1 MTKLLLSL
9 ILSLFLASCGGGSG
23 GAGDSGGSGGS
34 GGSDGSDG
42 SGGTLTDLSGK
53 VIDGYISG
61 AMVFL
66 DLNFNGVKDANE
78 PSTVSVAD
86 GDFSFGL
93 TDSELE
99 CASYVP
105 TVVDVPVGAVDA
117 EFGEVT
123 EAYQMVLPPTFE
135 PVSGSDSLN
144 ISPITSLV
152 WNAIETLS
160 TTPIT
165 ELSCDVVKADQ
176 SKRDATAD
184 LLSAAI
190 SDVVRHYNLS
200 EEQLFID
207 FIAEDNSAVKEVAV
221 KAVKGLQKSLVETA
235 LLQEQY
241 PNASWAKVNYYFFSS
256 IDGDDLYP
264 NAWYRELQLYNGDT
278 IAIELI
284 KVSDDLSNEIR
295 PILYEKTTVSSTG
308 GINLREEIGYE
319 SRGGDDSPYNCSYK
333 EEVSLNSGVTE
344 YQLVNLG
351 SQSNVVG
358 GVEACKLPDF
368 SAQSMSRYIFYN
380 STVFGIGNGAQ
391 FTFSSQNGDFSA
403 LNNWTNLVDNIA
415 TLQASELVNYVESL
429 PYGFCQSG
437 DAGADF
443 INRSRVETIDGD
455 EIVLDREQNGNLTRT
470 TRFADGTSKVESST
484 IASAPSW
491 DYCAQVDTDGDGSP
505 DQVDPDDDNDGVS
518 DLLDA
523 FPLDFNESVD
533 TDGDSVGNNADTDD
547 DNDLIADINDQY
559 PLDPGNILDSDGDGV
574 VDRDDIDP
582 NDSNVSG
589 AMQVDFSGADA
600 LALGSVIDRDTVNNQ
615 ASLGRQIR
623 QEPSFLR
630 LLATILF
637 PEAWA
642 NDVVFESLTNALGWN
657 ADGDLVADTLLSNE
671 TKFIAEAAVSP
682 DGRYLYLLTS
692 AHIQR
697 ALANMDQESC
707 SIYRVT
713 LSTNSHSCLLKVVQG
728 DVQPRSLNSALRFD
742 NSRGGMVFR
751 ADGAALIHGF
761 NWERLNAQPEP
772 CECAS
777 GSVWFMSPEGVI
789 TDLPRD
795 VGWEAATATWINDEL
810 FAVPES
816 NYDNQSGG
824 QERIAVYSAETLER
838 TQFIEG
844 NDANGAVLSL
854 LRMGGSVYWKGRN
867 LNAATFEISNN
878 NFDGYPVVDQTGQR
892 LFYFNE
898 DGSSK
903 RSLISDDGAISLELV
918 ADGAES
924 YNWQEQSG
932 VGTDI
937 KYTPLAFAPDHIGFM
952 KVFPPDTPIKSIE
965 GVEWA
970 GGGTS
975 VVLSDSRGSLALHGM
990 NTLQIFPSSGFSG
1003 NLQLDYVVETETST
1017 ENRSLVIPAA
1027 VFTNWRA
1034 DDDAADH
1041 INWALPESEIEGFCV
1056 YAYQTEAMKC
1066 MQFADYD
1073 VLAFDLESDRSTRYD
1088 DDAVCPDGSCNAFP
1102 GVSNIILVDDILRVY
1117 FKDSEDHKYYEAKAS
1132 IVDFMVNGESAM
1144 TFSSAENGA
1153 GEVNII
1159 AAANKLVPFEPLPLS
1174 NVTIA
1179 ETSPQV
1185 FKIDFG
1191 QSLSKY
1197 AALPSFEI
1205 WNGSEVVP
1213 LAREDQWSTSRDS
1226 VTLHTTSKGLIVGAE
1241 HEVRITGPIFLVDS
1255 TRRYEPSEQLKVTS
1269 SGINAFKLSGTSVV
1283 LDDYDPSSQ
1292 ATTSAVLDVVV
1303 ANSSMAVDLSAS
1315 PLSLENM
1322 TNATSGGD
1330 FRSPTLRFA
1339 LSQLPVGEGSAD
1351 VTIDLVDGEDSVR
1364 GDGERRVFVE
1374 LTADWT
1380 SDGIAATIT
1389 IPQQTVKAFYETSG
1403 GTKVDVEVDN
1413 LDSDILTVTS
1423 AGANYPSTLDV
1434 KLLSAL
1440 KKVESLSPASLLS
1453 EGTFTVT
1460 VETSL
1465 PIVDSNDNLV
1475 TELRAVVQIGE

>member
-1 MTKLLLSL
+1 
-9 ILSLFLASCGGGSG
+9 
-23 GAGDSGGSGGS
+23 
-34 GGSDGSDG
+34 
-42 SGGTLTDLSGK
+42 
-53 VIDGYISG
+53 
-61 AMVFL
+61 MVFL

-207 FIAEDNSAVKEVAV
+207 FIAEDNGAVKEVAV
-221 KAVKGLQKSLVETA
+221 KAVKGLQKSLVATA

-241 PNASWAKVNYYFFSS
+241 PNASWSKVNYYFFSS

-278 IAIELI
+278 ITTELI

-380 STVFGIGNGAQ
+380 SAVFGIGNGAQ

-437 DAGADF
+437 DAGADY

-491 DYCAQVDTDGDGSP
+491 DYCAQVDTDGDASP

-589 AMQVDFSGADA
+589 AMRVDFDGADA
-600 LALGSVIDRDTVNNQ
+600 LGLGSVLDRDSINTQ
-615 ASLGRQIR
+615 TSLDKIHRF
-623 QEPSFLR
+623 EPDLLQFL
-630 LLATILF
+630 ADILF
-637 PEAWA
+637 PKAWA
-642 NDVVFESLTNALGWN
+642 NSVEFEALTNALGWDEN
-657 ADGDLVADTLLSNE
+657 GNLVADVLLSNE

-682 DGRYLYLLTS
+682 DGRYIYLLTS
-692 AHIQR
+692 PHIQR
-697 ALANMDQESC
+697 AMPDMDEESC
-707 SIYRVT
+707 SIYRVS
-713 LSTNSHSCLLKVVQG
+713 LGDRSHKCLL
-728 DVQPRSLNSALRFD
+728 DVEDGEVRPRILNEALSFD
-742 NSRGGMVFR
+742 NSRGAMAFR
-751 ADGAALIHGF
+751 ADGAALLHGF
-761 NWERLNAQPEP
+761 VPGWHE
-772 CECAS
+772 
-777 GSVWFMSPEGVI
+777 GSIWFMSPEGDFTQI
-789 TDLPRD
+789 PRD
-795 VGWEAATATWINDEL
+795 LRWGATTSTWINDEF
-810 FAVPES
+810 FAVPEI
-816 NYDNQSGG
+816 NYDGDFMQ
-824 QERIAVYSAETLER
+824 RIAIYNADTLER
-838 TQFIEG
+838 IQLIEG
-844 NDANGAVLSL
+844 DDAELSFKSLIKVGSNVHWYGHVLDSSTL
-854 LRMGGSVYWKGRN
+854 EFTNSENEG
-867 LNAATFEISNN
+867 F
-878 NFDGYPVVDQTGQR
+878 PVVDQSGQR
-892 LFYFNE
+892 LFHFNWTT
-898 DGSSK
+898 
-903 RSLISDDGAISLELV
+903 IASDDGAIAIDLV
-918 ADGAES
+918 ADGAETYS
-924 YNWQEQSG
+924 WQEQSG
-932 VGTDI
+932 TGTDV
-937 KYTPLAFAPDHIGFM
+937 KYIPLAFAEHHLAHM
-952 KVFPPDTPIKSIE
+952 KTFPPVTPIISIE
-965 GVEWA
+965 GVQTTD
-970 GGGTS
+970 G
-975 VVLSDSRGSLALHGM
+975 SDSVELSNARGSLELHGM
-990 NTLQIFPSSGFSG
+990 NALRIFPSESFAGDLTI
-1003 NLQLDYVVETETST
+1003 NYIAQTEASS
-1017 ENRSLVIPAA
+1017 EARSVTIPAS
-1027 VFTNWRA
+1027 VFNNWRA
-1034 DDDAADH
+1034 DEEAVDH
-1041 INWALPESEIEGFCV
+1041 IEWALPESEIEGFCV
-1056 YAYQTEAMKC
+1056 YQYDSNTHKC
-1066 MQFADYD
+1066 SQLSSYD
-1073 VLAFDLESDRSTRYD
+1073 VHAYDMESIRRTRYD
-1088 DDAVCPDGSCNAFP
+1088 DYAVCSDGSCNAYP
-1102 GVSNIILVDDILRVY
+1102 GISNIILIDDIIRVY
-1117 FKDSEDHKYYEAKAS
+1117 FKDSKDHKYYEAKAT
-1132 IVDFMVNGESAM
+1132 VTEFMESGESAM

-1159 AAANKLVPFEPLPLS
+1159 AAATKLAPFEPLSLS

-1191 QSLSKY
+1191 RSLSKY

-1226 VTLHTTSKGLIVGAE
+1226 VTLHPTSKGLIVGAE

-1255 TRRYEPSEQLKVTS
+1255 TRRYEPSEQLKVTP

-1292 ATTSAVLDVVV
+1292 AATSAVLDVVV
-1303 ANSSMAVDLSAS
+1303 ANSAMAVDLSAS

-1330 FRSPTLRFA
+1330 FRSPILRFA

-1380 SDGIAATIT
+1380 SDGVAATIT
-1389 IPQQTVKAFYETSG
+1389 IPQQTVTAFYETSG

>member
-1 MTKLLLSL
+1 M
-9 ILSLFLASCGGGSG
+9 
-23 GAGDSGGSGGS
+23 
-34 GGSDGSDG
+34 
-42 SGGTLTDLSGK
+42 SGK

-61 AMVFL
+61 ATVFL
-66 DLNFNGVKDANE
+66 DLNFNGVKDTNE

-117 EFGEVT
+117 ESGEVT

-160 TTPIT
+160 TSPVT

-176 SKRDATAD
+176 SKREATAD
-184 LLSAAI
+184 LVSAAI
-190 SDVVRHYNLS
+190 SDVVSHYNLS

-207 FIAEDNSAVKEVAV
+207 FIAEENNTVKEIAV

-235 LLQEQY
+235 LLQQQY
-241 PNASWAKVNYYFFSS
+241 PDASWAKVNYYFFSS

-264 NAWYRELQLYNGDT
+264 NAWYRDLQLYNGNT
-278 IAIELI
+278 ITKELI
-284 KVSDDLSNEIR
+284 KVSEDLSSEIR
-295 PILYEKTTVSSTG
+295 PILFEKTTLSSSG

-319 SRGGDDSPYNCSYK
+319 SRGGDDSPYNCNYK
-333 EEVSLNSGVTE
+333 EEVSLTSGIAE

-351 SQSNVVG
+351 SQANVVG

-368 SAQSMSRYIFYN
+368 STQSSSRYISYKSN
-380 STVFGIGNGAQ
+380 IFGIGNGAQ
-391 FTFSSQNGDFSA
+391 FNFLSQNGDFSA

-415 TLQASELVNYVESL
+415 TLQASDLVNYIESL
-429 PYGFCQSG
+429 PYGFCESG
-437 DAGADF
+437 DGGAEY
-443 INRSRVETIDGD
+443 INRSRVETVNGD
-455 EIVLDREQNGNLTRT
+455 EIVLERDQDDNLKRT
-470 TRFADGTSKVESST
+470 TRYADGTSKVENATVDSGPT
-484 IASAPSW
+484 W

-505 DQVDPDDDNDGVS
+505 NQLDPDDDNDGVS

-523 FPLDFNESVD
+523 FPLDFTESID
-533 TDGDSVGNNADTDD
+533 TDGDNIGNNTDTDD
-547 DNDLIADINDQY
+547 DNDGIADVDDQY

-574 VDRDDIDP
+574 VDRDDVDP
-582 NDSNVSG
+582 NDSTVAG
-589 AMQVDFSGADA
+589 AMRVDFDGADA

-615 ASLGRQIR
+615 ASLRRQIR

-630 LLATILF
+630 QLATILF

-642 NDVVFESLTNALGWN
+642 NDVIFDSLTNALGWN

-697 ALANMDQESC
+697 ALTDMDDESC

-713 LSTNSHSCLLKVVQG
+713 LSDNSHSCLLKVEQG
-728 DVQPRSLNSALRFD
+728 DVQPRSLSSALRFD
-742 NSRGGMVFR
+742 NSRGGMAFR
-751 ADGAALIHGF
+751 SDGAALLHGF

-772 CECAS
+772 CGCAA

-795 VGWEAATATWINDEL
+795 VGWMAEAATWINDEL
-810 FAVPES
+810 FAVSEF
-816 NYDNQSGG
+816 YIDNENGG
-824 QERIAVYSAETLER
+824 QERIAIYSADTLER

-844 NDANGAVLSL
+844 NDASGAMVSL
-854 LRMGGSVYWKGRN
+854 LRMGGSLYWKGRN
-867 LNAATFEISNN
+867 LDAATFEIGDND
-878 NFDGYPVVDQTGQR
+878 FDGFPVVDQTGQR

-898 DGSSK
+898 ESSSK
-903 RSLISDDGAISLELV
+903 HSLKSDDGKVSLDLV
-918 ADGAES
+918 ADGAKS
-924 YNWQEQSG
+924 YSWQEQSG

-937 KYTPLAFAPDHIGFM
+937 KYTPLVFAPNHIGFM
-952 KVFPPDTPIKSIE
+952 KTFPPDNPIKSIE
-965 GVEWA
+965 GVEWG
-970 GGGTS
+970 GGGTL
-975 VVLSDSRGSLALHGM
+975 VELSDSRGNLALQGM
-990 NTLQIFPSSGFSG
+990 NTFQIFPSSSLIGD
-1003 NLQLDYVVETETST
+1003 LQLNYVVETDAST
-1017 ENRSLVIPAA
+1017 ESRSLTIPAS
-1027 VFTNWRA
+1027 VFANWRA

-1041 INWALPESEIEGFCV
+1041 INWALPESEIEGLCV
-1056 YAYQTEAMKC
+1056 YAYETEALKC
-1066 MQFADYD
+1066 IQFSNYD

-1088 DDAVCPDGSCNAFP
+1088 DDAVCSDGLCNAFP
-1102 GVSNIILVDDILRVY
+1102 GISNIVLVDDILGVY
-1117 FKDSEDHKYYEAKAS
+1117 FKDSKDHKYYEAKAS
-1132 IVDFMVNGESAM
+1132 ITEFMENGEAAM

-1159 AAANKLVPFEPLPLS
+1159 AAATKLVPFEPLPLS
-1174 NVTIA
+1174 NVAIT

-1197 AALPSFEI
+1197 AELPSFEI
-1205 WNGSEVVP
+1205 WNGSEAVP
-1213 LAREDQWSTSRDS
+1213 LAREDQWSTARDL
-1226 VTLHTTSKGLIVGAE
+1226 VTIYTTSKGLIVGSE
-1241 HEVRITGPIFLVDS
+1241 HEVRITDPIFLVDS
-1255 TRRYEPSEQLKVTS
+1255 TRRYELSEQLKITP

-1292 ATTSAVLDVVV
+1292 TTMSAALDVVM
-1303 ANSSMAVDLSAS
+1303 ADNLMAVDLSAT
-1315 PLSLENM
+1315 PLSLKNMEN
-1322 TNATSGGD
+1322 AISGGD

-1339 LSQLPVGEGSAD
+1339 LSQLATGEGTVD
-1351 VTIDLVDGEDSVR
+1351 VTIELVDGEDSVR
-1364 GDGERRVFVE
+1364 DDGEQRILVE
-1374 LTADWT
+1374 MSADWA
-1380 SDGIAATIT
+1380 SDGVAATIT
-1389 IPQQTVKAFYETSG
+1389 VPQQTVTALYETSG
-1403 GTKVDVEVDN
+1403 GTKVDIEIDN

-1423 AGANYPSTLDV
+1423 AGANYPSTLDL

-1440 KKVESLSPASLLS
+1440 KKFDSLSLDSFLS

-1465 PIVDSNDNLV
+1465 PIVDINNNLI
-1475 TELRAVVQIGE
+1475 TELRGKVQIGE